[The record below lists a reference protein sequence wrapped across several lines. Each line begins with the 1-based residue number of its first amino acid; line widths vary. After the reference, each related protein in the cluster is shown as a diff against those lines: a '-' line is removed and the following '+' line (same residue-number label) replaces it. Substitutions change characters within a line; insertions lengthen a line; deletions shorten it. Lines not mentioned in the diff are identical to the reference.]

1 MINPGRIWHRLRHAA
16 KTHPFLFEAL
26 TAPLALAAV
35 FLLACGRFLGGDKS
49 IATFLDN
56 THFYL
61 PIFSH
66 VSRSFS
72 RGQFPYWI
80 NNIVGGIA
88 LYNTPQFPPTYPL
101 YFFHAG
107 LYATPLAALVQMHYV
122 TFLHIFIALVN
133 CYVLLRVLRLAFWP
147 SLLGA
152 SVFAFSPNTF
162 SYSVWINI
170 LAPYVWF
177 PLIIAGV
184 YLVLENRRRRVGI
197 LLGASALS
205 LLIHASPAQPLI
217 HAAYAIALLYL
228 FNAARRL
235 WHREFSLLWS
245 ATFGLV
251 GMGLLTFLLSASVI
265 IPVLLN
271 TKNMIRFIGD
281 YPPVVGFAKL
291 PFEGFLV
298 GQLSVRQLAGAL
310 IPYHIPAVI
319 GEPFVGL
326 AAVLLALFAVFT
338 FRRNWIVAPLLL
350 LSLYG
355 LLSATGDQLGFAQLN
370 YRLPL
375 LDKIREPGRHLFLFV
390 LGASCLSAIGF
401 DYLLRSFKDGYR
413 ASLKLWHLLPVSLF
427 LLLLASS
434 YLVGLTYKGSVS
446 KPALLA
452 VLAVIALLLL
462 ALPRLGNR
470 TRSLAAALVVA
481 LAVYA
486 NLQYPLA
493 VPTLERG
500 DYFEAQNLTSH
511 KVLSELAQ
519 IPDVRDYRV
528 FFADKSWNTQFWPM
542 NAIYYDLRAFEAFMN
557 PLPSFRQFSEMFQRS
572 HLRNY
577 YPLLGGK
584 YYLCK
589 PCDDPVL
596 ADYKFQRD
604 IEGYGLY
611 VNESALPRYTLL
623 NRVGGAYNNTTD
635 DFYNRINQGFDYA
648 REAYL
653 IEGDAVRVKNWLG
666 DQAEPPRYLLKP
678 ERASLNELTVSVN
691 TNTRSLFVLNEYYSK
706 DWRARLD
713 GVPVKPLRVNL
724 NQMGVLLEP
733 GGHLIEFEY
742 HPTLFIWL
750 LRMEKVVLVL
760 LLLYALLQLPKPR
773 WFARL
778 KNGSHAAA

>member
-1 MINPGRIWHRLRHAA
+1 MINPGRISRRLRLNA
-16 KTHPFLFEAL
+16 KKHPLLLEAF
-26 TAPLALAAV
+26 TAPFALAAL

-66 VSRSFS
+66 ISRSFT
-72 RGQFPYWI
+72 RGQYPYWI
-80 NNIVGGIA
+80 NNIVGGIP

-133 CYVLLRVLRLAFWP
+133 CYVLLRVLRLGVWP

-162 SYSVWINI
+162 SYGAWINI
-170 LAPYVWF
+170 LAPYAWF

-184 YLVLENRRRRVGI
+184 FLVLEHGRRRVGI
-197 LLGASALS
+197 ILGASALS

-235 WHREFSLLWS
+235 WRREFSLLWS
-245 ATFGLV
+245 ATIGLF
-251 GMGLLTFLLSASVI
+251 GMGLLTFLLSSSVL

-271 TKNMIRFIGD
+271 TRNMIRFIGD
-281 YPPVVGFAKL
+281 LPPVVGFEKL
-291 PFEGFLV
+291 PFEAFLI
-298 GQLSVRQLAGAL
+298 GQLSARQLAGAL
-310 IPYHIPAVI
+310 FPYDIPALI

-326 AAVLLALFAVFT
+326 AAAMLALFAVFN
-338 FRRNWIVAPLLL
+338 FRHNWIVAPLLL

-355 LLSATGDQLGFAQLN
+355 LLSATGDQLGMAQLN

-375 LDKIREPGRHLFLFV
+375 LNKIREPGRHLFLFV
-390 LGASCLSAIGF
+390 LGTSCLSAIGF
-401 DYLLRSFKDGYR
+401 DHLLRSFRDGYR
-413 ASLKLWHLLPVSLF
+413 ASLRLWHLLPLSLF

-434 YLVGLTYKGSVS
+434 YRAGLTYKGSVT

-452 VLAVIALLLL
+452 LFAVTALLLL
-462 ALPRLGNR
+462 ALPRLKSR
-470 TRSLAAALVVA
+470 TRTLAAALVVA
-481 LAVYA
+481 LVFYA
-486 NLQYPLA
+486 NLQYPHA
-493 VPTLERG
+493 VPTLKRG
-500 DYFEAQNLTSH
+500 DYFEAQNLISH

-519 IPDVRDYRV
+519 IPDVRDYRI
-528 FFADKSWNTQFWPM
+528 FYADKSWNTQLWPM

-557 PLPSFRQFSEMFQRS
+557 PLPSARQFSEMYQRS
-572 HLRNY
+572 HLRHY

-596 ADYKFQRD
+596 ADYKFERE

-623 NRVGGAYNNTTD
+623 NRVAGSYTNQTD
-635 DFYNRINQGFDYA
+635 DFYNRINEGFDYA

-653 IEGDAVRVKNWLG
+653 IEGDAARVQNWLG
-666 DQAEPPRYLLKP
+666 EQAEPPSYLLKR
-678 ERASLNELTVSVN
+678 ESATLNELAVSVN
-691 TNTRSLFVLNEYYSK
+691 TDTRSLFLLNEYYSK
-706 DWRARLD
+706 DWRARLN
-713 GVPVKPLRVNL
+713 GVSVKPLRVNL

-733 GGHLIEFEY
+733 GGNLVEFEY

-750 LRMEKVVLVL
+750 LRVDKIALALLV
-760 LLLYALLQLPKPR
+760 LYALSQVPRPR
-773 WFARL
+773 WFARSR
-778 KNGSHAAA
+778 NGGHVTV